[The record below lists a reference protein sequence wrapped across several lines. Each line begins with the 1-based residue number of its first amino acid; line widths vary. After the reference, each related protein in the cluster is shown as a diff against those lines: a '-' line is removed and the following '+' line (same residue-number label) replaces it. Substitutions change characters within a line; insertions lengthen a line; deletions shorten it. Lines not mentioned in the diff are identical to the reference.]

1 MRSGMPF
8 EHDSL
13 CIGLDLGGTKL
24 AGALVASDGSI
35 VESTRKLSRPEEGT
49 EQVLEVIVEAVDEL
63 VALAHGRSVLGVGI
77 GVAGQVDPDT
87 GAVRSAPNLMFK
99 DFQLR
104 ARVEERI
111 RLPVAVLNDVQA
123 VTYGEWTHG
132 AGRGVDD
139 LVCIFVG
146 TGVGGGVVADGHLVR
161 GSTGSAGEVGHMT
174 VDLHGPLCRCGTTG
188 CVEAYAGGWAIAER
202 ARAAVQKDPQLGA
215 AMLAFHNGDPA
226 GIVAATV
233 SSAAAA
239 GDILALRIVQEAGE
253 ALGAGAASI
262 INGFNPSVIVL
273 GGGVIEGMP
282 NLFPIV
288 EGELRRRAL
297 AAAAAQSTLVLPA
310 LGGQAGAIGAATW
323 IRRQLGHSGE
333 I

>member
-1 MRSGMPF
+1 MPF

-24 AGALVASDGSI
+24 AGALVTGDGTV
-35 VESTRKLSRPEEGT
+35 VESVRKLSRPEEGA
-49 EQVLEVIVEAVDEL
+49 ERVLDVIVEAVEEL
-63 VALAHGRSVLGVGI
+63 IELAGGRPVLGVGV
-77 GVAGQVDPDT
+77 GVAGQVDPDSGT
-87 GAVRSAPNLMFK
+87 VRSAPNLMFR
-99 DFQLR
+99 DFPFR
-104 ARVEERI
+104 ARLEEML

-132 AGRGVDD
+132 AGRGVSD

-161 GSTGSAGEVGHMT
+161 GSSGSAGEVGHMT
-174 VDLHGPLCRCGTTG
+174 VDLHGPLCRCGNTG

-202 ARAAVQKDPQLGA
+202 ARAAVEKDPVLGA
-215 AMLAFHNGDPA
+215 ALLALHNGDAA

-233 SSAAAA
+233 SEAATA
-239 GDILALRIVQEAGE
+239 GDPLALRIVQEAGE

-262 INGFNPSVIVL
+262 INGFNPSLIVL

-282 NLFPIV
+282 HLFPIV
-288 EGELRRRAL
+288 DRELRRRAL
-297 AAAAAQSTLVLPA
+297 AAAAEQARLVLPA

-323 IRRQLGHSGE
+323 IRRQLGHSAE